1 MISIII
7 AIDGYSSTGK
17 STLAKS
23 LAKVL
28 GYTYIDTGAMYRA
41 VSLYALR
48 CGYLDASDI
57 DVQGLIN
64 DLNEIEISFVL
75 DENSTSVV
83 CLNGEEVESEIRGME
98 VSSCVSRISA
108 IPQVREFLV
117 AQQQLMGVKKALVM
131 DGRDIGSIVFPDAE
145 LKLFMTASEEIRA
158 KRRYDELIAKGDDVD
173 FESVKSNIAERDY
186 RDTHRA
192 IAPLIKTDDAVVL
205 DNSHISPNEQL
216 AWVLE
221 KVNQIT
227 SIS

>member
-1 MISIII
+1 
-7 AIDGYSSTGK
+7 
-17 STLAKS
+17 
-23 LAKVL
+23 
-28 GYTYIDTGAMYRA
+28 
-41 VSLYALR
+41 
-48 CGYLDASDI
+48 
-57 DVQGLIN
+57 
-64 DLNEIEISFVL
+64 
-75 DENSTSVV
+75 
-83 CLNGEEVESEIRGME
+83 ME

-192 IAPLIKTDDAVVL
+192 IAPLVKTDDAVVL

-221 KVNQIT
+221 KVNEIT